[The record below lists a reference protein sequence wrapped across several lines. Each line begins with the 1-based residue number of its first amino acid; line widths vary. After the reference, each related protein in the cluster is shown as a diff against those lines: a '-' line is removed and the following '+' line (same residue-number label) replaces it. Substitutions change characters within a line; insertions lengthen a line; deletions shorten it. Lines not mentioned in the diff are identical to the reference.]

1 MKAWFAL
8 DSNTRKD
15 IITQTSIAENL
26 IPAAIEKDYW
36 VIIVLRAIFNS
47 KYANLLVFK
56 GGTSLSKAWGLIDRF
71 SEDIDLGIDRE
82 FFGFT
87 GDLKRKEVTE
97 LRKKA
102 CAFVCNEFVGE
113 LKRAL
118 TNDGVEDFDITI
130 LEFERSDTDPVAI
143 AISYKSIVEDVPYI
157 QPRILV
163 EISAR
168 SLKEPFENRDI
179 QSFISKKY
187 KENEFTD
194 APISIP
200 TVLPTRTLLEKLF
213 LLHEEFQRPDGK
225 LIRSER
231 MTRHLYDISKLMDTE
246 HLDNAINDKDLF
258 ETIVKHREMLTNV
271 SWVDYSLH
279 TYKNLNFIPPDT
291 VIDEWKK
298 DYNSMRETM
307 IYGDSVGFE
316 ELISKLIELKNR
328 VNQI

>member
-1 MKAWFAL
+1 MKAWFAI
-8 DSNTRKD
+8 DSDTRKE

-36 VIIVLRAIFNS
+36 VMIVLRAIFNS
-47 KYANLLVFK
+47 KYANHLVFK

-82 FFGFT
+82 FFGFS

-97 LRKKA
+97 LRKNA
-102 CAFVCNEFVGE
+102 CAFVCDEFVGE
-113 LKRAL
+113 LKSAL

-143 AISYKSIVEDVPYI
+143 AISYKSLVEDVPYI

-179 QSFISKKY
+179 QSFVSKKY
-187 KENEFTD
+187 AGNVFADEL
-194 APISIP
+194 ISIP

-213 LLHEEFQRPDGK
+213 LLHEEFQKPEGR
-225 LIRSER
+225 LIRSVR

-246 HLDNAINDKDLF
+246 YLENAINDKELF

-279 TYKNLNFIPPDT
+279 TYKHLNFIPPDT

-307 IYGDSVGFE
+307 IYGDSVVFE
-316 ELISKLIELKNR
+316 ELIKKMKDLKIRIN
-328 VNQI
+328 NL

>member
-8 DSNTRKD
+8 DSNTRKEV
-15 IITQTSIAENL
+15 ITQTSIAENL
-26 IPAAIEKDYW
+26 VQAAIEKDYW
-36 VIIVLRAIFNS
+36 VMIVLRAIFNS
-47 KYANLLVFK
+47 KYANQLVFK

-82 FFGFT
+82 YFGFT

-102 CAFVCNEFVGE
+102 CAFVSHEFVNE
-113 LKRAL
+113 LKNTL

-143 AISYKSIVEDVPYI
+143 AISYKSLVEDVPYI

-179 QSFISKKY
+179 QSFVSKKY
-187 KENEFTD
+187 AGNEFAD
-194 APISIP
+194 ALISIP

-213 LLHEEFQRPDGK
+213 LLHEEFQKPEGR

-231 MTRHLYDISKLMDTE
+231 MTRHLYDISRLMDTE
-246 HLDNAINDKDLF
+246 HLENAINDKELF

-279 TYKNLNFIPPDT
+279 TYKDLNFIPPET

-307 IYGDSVGFE
+307 IYGDSVVFE
-316 ELISKLIELKNR
+316 ELIKKMKDLKIRIN
-328 VNQI
+328 NL